1 SRVPGLCFFG
11 VQASYLGASGRGLGA
26 GTGPQ
31 GVAVALAPQGHKLPC
46 SPSIT
51 HMASGARGRLLHPTI
66 YLVASASRGT
76 QDGRGQGRNRRP
88 HAERSPKG
96 EHRTGEDFRAQPGP

>member
-1 SRVPGLCFFG
+1 VWGPE
-11 VQASYLGASGRGLGA
+11 QAPKVLPLLLPRRG
-26 GTGPQ
+26 TNSPY
-31 GVAVALAPQGHKLPC
+31 

-51 HMASGARGRLLHPTI
+51 HIASGARGRPLHPAI

-96 EHRTGEDFRAQPGP
+96 AHRTGEDFRAQPGP